1 MATIKQ
7 KPSGRWEAVV
17 EAGRGPNGQRQ
28 QLRRRF
34 ATKRQATLGAAQLEV
49 EAAAAATTAGES
61 PTLSNYCDWWL
72 AGRRGNL
79 APKTFASYECVFRNH
94 VAGDPIGKVPLADL
108 SPEDLQAW
116 LLRLADKP
124 GRGGGTLSQQTLLHV
139 YKYLGA
145 ALNAAVVRGLLDAN
159 PLRLVDAPKVKGDPS
174 KIRAWTADEARRFMT
189 HLAASAAP
197 NARMWRAVFGL
208 VLATGVRR
216 GEIAG
221 LMWRDINLVARTLT
235 VARTRLAGQSDTSPT
250 KTTGS
255 SRTLHL
261 CHEAT
266 KYVAELE
273 TIRHANRGRLGP
285 AWTDTG
291 FLVVLPDGNP
301 PEPDTITQR
310 MRRDS
315 ASAGVPDIGMHG
327 LRHTFATLALSG
339 GVSPHL
345 VTAALGHHD
354 VGFTLR
360 TYAHLL
366 PGAPAEAM
374 ATIGELIFGPPATGN
389 VTRSVT

>member
-1 MATIKQ
+1 MI
-7 KPSGRWEAVV
+7 P
-17 EAGRGPNGQRQ
+17 
-28 QLRRRF
+28 
-34 ATKRQATLGAAQLEV
+34 AALTSTSMRPW
-49 EAAAAATTAGES
+49 AATTPSTVCSQNTASATS
-61 PTLSNYCDWWL
+61 PT
-72 AGRRGNL
+72 
-79 APKTFASYECVFRNH
+79 T
-94 VAGDPIGKVPLADL
+94 
-108 SPEDLQAW
+108 
-116 LLRLADKP
+116 
-124 GRGGGTLSQQTLLHV
+124 
-139 YKYLGA
+139 
-145 ALNAAVVRGLLDAN
+145 
-159 PLRLVDAPKVKGDPS
+159 
-174 KIRAWTADEARRFMT
+174 
-189 HLAASAAP
+189 
-197 NARMWRAVFGL
+197 
-208 VLATGVRR
+208 
-216 GEIAG
+216 
-221 LMWRDINLVARTLT
+221 
-235 VARTRLAGQSDTSPT
+235 TSPT

-266 KYVAELE
+266 KCVAELE
-273 TIRHANRGRLGP
+273 TIRHANRKRLGP
-285 AWTDTG
+285 AWADTG

-315 ASAGVPDIGMHG
+315 ATAGVPDIGLHG
-327 LRHTFATLALSG
+327 MRHTFATLALSG